1 MVLPRLIHPVA
12 VKIEQINKAET
23 VMDDDTREPVQ
34 KVTRNTVVTVV
45 GQPNWSQDLGM
56 EADLAGIVVR
66 STGYILFR
74 KVDLDAASVT
84 IQLDDRFIQMGHV
97 LTDVYVH
104 KIEWCGHYPDQDGPS
119 LLKAHFRDMEPSR
132 QGRA

>member
-1 MVLPRLIHPVA
+1 MVLPRLIHPCT
-12 VKIEQINKAET
+12 IQLEQINKAST

-34 KVTRNTVVTVV
+34 KVTRKAVVSVE
-45 GQPNWSQDLGM
+45 GQPAWSQDLGA

-66 STGYILFR
+66 SAGYVLFR

-84 IQLDDRFIQMGHV
+84 IQLEDRIIQMGHV
-97 LTDVYVH
+97 HTDVYIH
-104 KIEWCGHYPDQDGPS
+104 KIEWCGHYPDQAGPS
-119 LLKAHFRDMEPSR
+119 LLKAYFRDMEPSR